1 MAFSS
6 GIVKCGVFRPHE
18 LAFLQEV
25 FDGCLPKSHGGEA
38 EAVARRL
45 ISAYQ
50 GGMRD
55 KDLLRLTAIGS
66 RPATPRP
73 QATEFGADAA

>member
-25 FDGCLPKSHGGEA
+25 FDGCLPKSLGDEA
-38 EAVARRL
+38 DAVARRL

-55 KDLLRLTAIGS
+55 KDLLRLTAIGN
-66 RPATPRP
+66 RPAVSRP
-73 QATEFGADAA
+73 QATEIGADAA